1 MVRLFPKTGLTKLW
15 TKIEEN
21 RQHLESESVR
31 PISASRF
38 EGLGYINILVESES
52 LEAIQDFLIVKVN
65 EILPLRKT
73 QVLPLMSPMIFPV
86 KEGVH
91 YTLERYFAQIDI
103 APESYKTVYDKLL
116 NTKFDNDT
124 HANWLSYSF
133 GKEDILLSVF
143 SADRESTIELLRREI
158 GDIPGVKYIEAH
170 RAIKFMPMLNN
181 EKYEKS
187 REPFLFTHIPGQG
200 GKLINPDIYQKYLEE
215 ESDSI
220 VIVRLYPKRGH
231 SNLWD
236 EIKEKGQEFSG
247 KGVKPL
253 YATNTEG
260 RAYIT
265 VIFEIKNFEALKD
278 FLVDNIQTLKSV
290 RETRTMLLLEP
301 TYYLLPENHAKD
313 LERYLV
319 YLRVESPK
327 TKAVKNS
334 IEGMDWPETI
344 NKTYLSY
351 SLGQYDIF
359 LSVLAKSREELEHFA
374 ENNFDNLDGLVYYDI
389 SSQHQLHNIA
399 SKEDRRTHQMKYLND
414 ADKQRLN
421 S

>member
-1 MVRLFPKTGLTKLW
+1 MLIMVRLFPKTGLTKLW

-52 LEAIQDFLIVKVN
+52 LEAIQDFLIEKVN
-65 EILPLRKT
+65 GILPLRKT

-124 HANWLSYSF
+124 YANWLSYSL

-158 GDIPGVKYIEAH
+158 GDIPGVRYIEAH

-187 REPFLFTHIPGQG
+187 PYILFMGI
-200 GKLINPDIYQKYLEE
+200 
-215 ESDSI
+215 
-220 VIVRLYPKRGH
+220 
-231 SNLWD
+231 
-236 EIKEKGQEFSG
+236 
-247 KGVKPL
+247 
-253 YATNTEG
+253 
-260 RAYIT
+260 
-265 VIFEIKNFEALKD
+265 
-278 FLVDNIQTLKSV
+278 
-290 RETRTMLLLEP
+290 
-301 TYYLLPENHAKD
+301 
-313 LERYLV
+313 
-319 YLRVESPK
+319 
-327 TKAVKNS
+327 
-334 IEGMDWPETI
+334 
-344 NKTYLSY
+344 
-351 SLGQYDIF
+351 
-359 LSVLAKSREELEHFA
+359 
-374 ENNFDNLDGLVYYDI
+374 
-389 SSQHQLHNIA
+389 
-399 SKEDRRTHQMKYLND
+399 
-414 ADKQRLN
+414 
-421 S
+421 